1 LISWAAAGDPDTRFN
16 FLHER
21 TPPEKIGPSFA
32 PMGRPTGLHECS
44 ALIIGGLLR
53 RLNERVLARDH
64 GGSGIEELEQLAAPI
79 SAVQL
84 VFASMGAPANR

>member
-32 PMGRPTGLHECS
+32 PVDRPSDCVRS
-44 ALIIGGLLR
+44 ALIIGGSLR
-53 RLNERVLARDH
+53 RLSERVLARDH